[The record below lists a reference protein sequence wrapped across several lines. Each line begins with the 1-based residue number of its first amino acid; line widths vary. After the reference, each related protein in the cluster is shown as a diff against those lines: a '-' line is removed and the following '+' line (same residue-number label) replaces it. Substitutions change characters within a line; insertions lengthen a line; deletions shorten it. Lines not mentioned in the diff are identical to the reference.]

1 MCFGFSPE
9 RSPTPLHELNMNI
22 ATLQEST
29 EALRH
34 RLLNHEV
41 YGHLGLPVAIQ
52 RFMELHVYA
61 VWDFMSLLKALQQHL
76 TCVTTPWVPP
86 ADPIAARM
94 INQIV
99 VGEESDLD
107 TEGQPSSH
115 YDLYLQ
121 AMDQVGAN
129 TSVILSF
136 VDRLRSGHDL
146 ETAMSE
152 AGVPA
157 AACEFMRVTFQ
168 IIESGE
174 LPQIASAF
182 TIGRENLIPGIFR
195 GIISGLDEHG
205 TIHTDRFLYY
215 LDRHIGLDEDE
226 HGPLAFKILE
236 RLCGDSPTRWSQ
248 AENAALKTLEARI
261 HLWNAISQEIIKI

>member
-1 MCFGFSPE
+1 M
-9 RSPTPLHELNMNI
+9 TMNI
-22 ATLQEST
+22 VTLQEST
-29 EALRH
+29 EALRKP
-34 RLLNHEV
+34 LLNHEV
-41 YGHLGLPVAIQ
+41 YGQLGSPNSIQ

-61 VWDFMSLLKALQQHL
+61 VWDFMSLLKALQQQL

-115 YDLYLQ
+115 FDLYLQ
-121 AMDQVGAN
+121 AMEQVGAD
-129 TSVILSF
+129 TSKILIL
-136 VDRLRSGHDL
+136 VDKLRTGYDL

-152 AGVPA
+152 AEVPEA
-157 AACEFMRVTFQ
+157 AQEFMRVTFQ
-168 IIESGE
+168 IIESGD
-174 LPQIASAF
+174 LPAIASAF

-195 GIISGLDEHG
+195 GIVAGLQERGNLD
-205 TIHTDRFLYY
+205 TDRFLYY

-236 RLCGDSPTRWSQ
+236 RLCGDSKARWDQ
-248 AENAALKTLEARI
+248 AQNAALMTLKARI
-261 HLWNAISQEIIKI
+261 HLWDAISLSITKP